1 MSDIYYEKFMNNMY
15 FDIEELKKVKKT
27 ILESEK
33 VFISIG
39 LYYGVLMSNA
49 IHVKYSQNF
58 KTQLKIQS
66 VQGFVKYHKIPLFSY
81 G

>member
-1 MSDIYYEKFMNNMY
+1 MRKC
-15 FDIEELKKVKKT
+15 LHA
-27 ILESEK
+27 
-33 VFISIG
+33 IG

-66 VQGFVKYHKIPLFSY
+66 VQGFVKYHKVPLVSY